1 MADVK
6 GQGDP
11 TPALVG
17 NADSIEALRA
27 QIRHLVSFDGVRN
40 PHVPTVL
47 LLGETGTGKG
57 LVARW
62 MHESGPRNQGPF
74 IDVNCAA
81 IPETMLES
89 ELFGFEAGA
98 FTDARRPKPGLF
110 EAASGGTL
118 FLDEIDA
125 LTGPLQS
132 KLLKAI
138 EEKRVRRLGAV
149 EAHHV
154 DVKLVVATQSDL
166 RGRVESGTFRAD
178 LYHRL
183 AVVILTVPPL
193 RERGSDVTVL
203 AEHFLATYGRAHGL
217 PPRRLRDDAVAWL
230 AAQPWPGNVRELGHL
245 MERVTLLSPD
255 ADVGATDL
263 EALAAPAPISQP
275 SAAPPRPTTPPA
287 ASGDEAAL
295 IRDALARSGG
305 NVVGAARL
313 LGIGRNALRYR
324 MRRHGIP
331 RPTLGALGESSPAV
345 VPETPAPADAA
356 PVAAGGA
363 GRERK
368 QVAVLVIELTFPERG
383 DSERSS
389 YEPWTVVNRWQEALT
404 DAVRGFGG
412 AFLPHGHA
420 RSTAVFGAPRALE
433 QIPVRAI
440 RAALAVRQLQGTM
453 PRDAIPEVRAA
464 LHLGTIELDGA
475 SEESLG
481 RMRPVGD
488 TLTLADRLLGHASAG
503 EILVS
508 EALAHR
514 VRTLCDLEPRE
525 LRIGATPLV
534 AFAVAAARPPAT
546 PRSEGEASFVGREAE
561 LDLLAGAFAS
571 AAAGGGQV
579 AFVMGDAGLG
589 KSRLLA
595 EFRGRLADTDHLWV
609 EGHCES
615 YGGSTALLPIADA
628 LRRFFG
634 IDEGDDESGAA
645 AKVAHGLEGFGDSL
659 AWARPFLEGVLSL
672 RLGQQPTDLD
682 AASWRSETFRA
693 LKALFLRIA
702 EARPLVLL
710 IEDLH
715 WIDPASED
723 LIVFLAEAVP
733 TARVLLI
740 CSHRPGYRKPIEDRT
755 YHLQLALRPL
765 SGGEMTTMTGTLLGG
780 GQLPEAWRSLIA
792 RKAEG
797 NPFFVE
803 EVTKS
808 LLEDGSLARHAGG
821 EIVARDV
828 TELIVPDTIQDVL
841 LARIDRLPDEARRAI
856 QVASVIGREFVLR
869 LLARIV
875 EGGNEVRGLVDEL
888 RTLELVYEK
897 ATHPELAYMFKHALT
912 HDVAYESIVPERRR
926 MLHCTIGEAI
936 EELYADRLAEHYET
950 LAYHFTESEEWTRA
964 FDYHEHAAAKAAS
977 THANR
982 AVVAH
987 CRAAAEIA
995 ARREDVATPEMQ
1007 RRLRYLAERHG
1018 LAALQT
1024 SEFADSGAAFERA
1037 ATLATTPNGQAVAL
1051 ANAAVGY
1058 FWAHDYARCLHAID
1072 RALAIARAANLP
1084 GPQAMALTTLGWYR
1098 AVHDADLDA
1107 YERSCHEAAALSA
1120 TIDQAATDA
1129 AVRYQRVMFA
1139 EWVGDYATVLA
1150 LADGVV
1156 TDARRLGLPH
1166 LVVLPSWFLGKAL
1179 CCLGRYGESLARLD
1193 EAYAFCDRIGD
1204 RAWRSRLLNTL
1215 GWCYAEIGDH
1225 ATAQRFNERAAAIAH
1240 DFGDPEIIANSEI
1253 NLAAC
1258 AIALG
1263 DPDGAR
1269 RRLGPIAAELER
1281 PGDPWMRWRY
1291 SLHVDDLLT
1300 RLDVGQGDLDA
1311 AVARVQRT
1319 LDGARQHRAPKLEAR
1334 ALVLQAEVLLGGDQR
1349 VDASASLEAALT
1361 VATRIGYARAGWQ
1374 SHAMLAE
1381 IERRAGR
1388 KESAAEHEAAR
1399 RALVDRVGAGMQDAA
1414 LRERLLQTAL
1424 GRAGY
1429 GS

>member
-1 MADVK
+1 MSDVK
-6 GQGDP
+6 EEGDSI
-11 TPALVG
+11 PALVG

-27 QIRHLVSFDGVRN
+27 QIRHLVSFDGVKN

-57 LVARW
+57 LVARG
-62 MHESGPRNQGPF
+62 MHESGPRARGPF

-98 FTDARRPKPGLF
+98 FTDARRPKAGLF

-125 LTGPLQS
+125 LTGPLQG
-132 KLLKAI
+132 KILKAI

-154 DVKLVVATQSDL
+154 DVKLIVATQTDL
-166 RGRVESGTFRAD
+166 RGRVEGGTFRAD

-193 RERGSDVTVL
+193 RERGSDVTLL
-203 AEHFLATYGRAHGL
+203 AEHFLTTYGDAHGL
-217 PPRRLRDDAVAWL
+217 PPRRLTAEAIAWL
-230 AAQPWPGNVRELGHL
+230 RAQPWPGNVRELGHL
-245 MERVTLLSPD
+245 MERVTLLSPE
-255 ADVGATDL
+255 ADVGAEHL
-263 EALAAPAPISQP
+263 AALAAPAPVPPKSAVPP
-275 SAAPPRPTTPPA
+275 SSPPPA
-287 ASGDEAAL
+287 SDDEAAL

-305 NVVGAARL
+305 NVVAAARL

-324 MRRHGIP
+324 MRRHGIA
-331 RPTLGALGESSPAV
+331 RPALGALGAAAPAGVPDASPATGV
-345 VPETPAPADAA
+345 EPAP
-356 PVAAGGA
+356 AGGA

-368 QVAVLVIELTFPERG
+368 QVAVLAIELTFPERG
-383 DSERSS
+383 EAERSS
-389 YEPWTVVNRWQEALT
+389 YEPWTVVRRWQEALT

-412 AFLPHGHA
+412 SFLPHGPS

-440 RAALAVRQLQGTM
+440 RAALAVRRLQSTM
-453 PRDAIPEVRAA
+453 LRDAVPELRAA
-464 LHLGTIELDGA
+464 LHLGTIELDGV

-481 RMRPVGD
+481 RMRPIGD
-488 TLTLADRLLGHASAG
+488 TLTLAERLLGHASAG

-508 EALAHR
+508 EPLAHR
-514 VRTLCDLEPRE
+514 VRSVCDLEPRE
-525 LRIGATPLV
+525 LRVGSTPLT
-534 AFAVAAARPPAT
+534 AFVVAAPRPQGARGF
-546 PRSEGEASFVGREAE
+546 EEEARFVGREAE
-561 LDLLAGAFAS
+561 LDLLGGAFAS

-615 YGGSTALLPIADA
+615 YGASTALLPIADA
-628 LRRFFG
+628 LRRLFG
-634 IDEGDDESGAA
+634 IDEADDERGAA
-645 AKVAHGLEGFGDSL
+645 AKVATGLAALGDEL
-659 AWARPFLEGVLSL
+659 AWTRPFLEAVLSL
-672 RLGQQPTDLD
+672 RLGDQPGELD

-693 LKALFLRIA
+693 LKALLLRLA
-702 EARPLVLL
+702 ETRPLVLL

-733 TARVLLI
+733 TARVLLV

-765 SGGEMTTMTGTLLGG
+765 SEGEMTMMTGTLLAG
-780 GQLPEAWRSLIA
+780 GQLPEAWRRLIA
-792 RKAEG
+792 QKAEG

-808 LLEDGSLARHAGG
+808 LLEDGSLARQAGG
-821 EIVARDV
+821 AIVARDV
-828 TELIVPDTIQDVL
+828 AELIVPDTIQDVL

-856 QVASVIGREFVLR
+856 QVAAVIGREFVLR

-875 EGGNEVRGLVDEL
+875 EGGAEVRGLVDEL

-912 HDVAYESIVPERRR
+912 HDVAYGSIVPERRR
-926 MLHCTIGEAI
+926 ALHCTIGEAV

-950 LAYHFTESEEWTRA
+950 LAYHFTESEEWGRA
-964 FDYHEHAAAKAAS
+964 FDYHERAAEKAAS

-987 CRAAAEIA
+987 CRAASEIA
-995 ARREDVATPEMQ
+995 AHRDDVATPEMQ

-1037 ATLATTPNGQAVAL
+1037 AALATTPNGQAVAF

-1058 FWAHDYARCLHAID
+1058 FWAHDYRRCLHAID
-1072 RALAIARAANLP
+1072 RAVAIARAAKLP
-1084 GPQAMALTTLGWYR
+1084 GPEAMALTTLGWYR

-1107 YERSCHEAAALSA
+1107 YEQSCHAAAALSA
-1120 TIDQAATDA
+1120 TIDQPATDA

-1156 TDARRLGLPH
+1156 ADARRLGLPH

-1215 GWCYAEIGDH
+1215 GWCHAEIGDH
-1225 ATAQRFNERAAAIAH
+1225 VAAQRFNERAAVIAH
-1240 DFGDPEIIANSEI
+1240 EFGDPEIIANSEI

-1263 DPDGAR
+1263 DPEGAL
-1269 RRLGPIAAELER
+1269 RRLEPIEAELER

-1300 RLDVGQGDLDA
+1300 RLAVGRGDLDA
-1311 AVARVQRT
+1311 AEARVQRT
-1319 LDGARQHRAPKLEAR
+1319 LDGARKHRAPKLEAR
-1334 ALVLQAEVLLGGDQR
+1334 ALVLQADVLLSGDR
-1349 VDASASLEAALT
+1349 RADAAASLDAALA
-1361 VATRIGYARAGWQ
+1361 VATQIGYVRAGWQ
-1374 SHAMLAE
+1374 AHALLAE
-1381 IERRAGR
+1381 LARRAGR
-1388 KESAAEHEAAR
+1388 TEGAAEHEAAR
-1399 RALVDRVGAGMQDAA
+1399 RALVERVGAGMRDAG
-1414 LRERLLQTAL
+1414 LRELLLRTAL
-1424 GRAGY
+1424 GPR
-1429 GS
+1429 